1 MGWVFGGSAVILS
14 ASLHQPINRSDKVS
28 PVWHVREFFSV
39 PELSF
44 TQTGYIILQFSSC
57 SVKTRFFAM
66 GNFWNPAVSSV
77 WETKI
82 NKEEN
87 AEWSVPPG
95 VIQSS
100 LEFSVLPKD
109 SWITDP
115 KVRGLYDWRHS
126 HPRETVLSA
135 SIRWQPATLLILLR
149 PALLIWAESQS
160 LCLKLYDSL
169 CLTEKWDLSC
179 HFIRIDNGEKKKGRL
194 WREKKSPCHLL
205 TSD

>member
-28 PVWHVREFFSV
+28 PVWHVRVFLCPRAFIHTNGLHNSAVFF
-39 PELSF
+39 LF
-44 TQTGYIILQFSSC
+44 GQ
-57 SVKTRFFAM
+57 TRFFAM